1 MLVKEPQSSPISV
14 GPDLFKFSLSS
25 VLNELAKNFSP
36 EAKQMVLLF
45 DPHQRQLNH
54 IIVFVTFK
62 RAAANYLLAHQYYDA
77 ILALVRH
84 KVVNLGQANFRQDIH
99 HYLCQFYQP

>member
-1 MLVKEPQSSPISV
+1 
-14 GPDLFKFSLSS
+14 
-25 VLNELAKNFSP
+25 
-36 EAKQMVLLF
+36 MVLLS
-45 DPHQRQLNH
+45 DPHQRKLNH
-54 IIVFVTFK
+54 ILVFVALK

-77 ILALVRH
+77 IVALVRH